1 MTLGVAGAEVQLIA
15 SDENFAADLANADRP
30 RPARAHS
37 QLGLIL
43 VSVGR
48 QNRLRAFIGPAER
61 AFGPVAFELRDH
73 PVSQDSVHV
82 RLVILSRG
90 QRYGDIFDC
99 RPRAAY
105 AEYPRCKAQPHRPP
119 WRWIF
124 APLTRAAEKAYVR
137 HKAITWRRAAEGQ
150 PTQQTS
156 AGGSEPGADR
166 LARRRSC
173 EVERPNRA
181 FPSRSRR

>member
-1 MTLGVAGAEVQLIA
+1 MSGKVMTLGVASVEVRLIA

-37 QLGLIL
+37 RQRWPSEPLASLHWPSRENLRSVASSFEIIL
-43 VSVGR
+43 CPET
-48 QNRLRAFIGPAER
+48 RL
-61 AFGPVAFELRDH
+61 
-73 PVSQDSVHV
+73 HV
-82 RLVILSRG
+82 RLVTLSRG

-124 APLTRAAEKAYVR
+124 AGLTRAAEKSYVR
-137 HKAITWRRAAEGQ
+137 H
-150 PTQQTS
+150 
-156 AGGSEPGADR
+156 
-166 LARRRSC
+166 
-173 EVERPNRA
+173 
-181 FPSRSRR
+181 